1 MTGVLTPLATPR
13 LLYTNKEYS
22 KAVEAVQSLLPVTSN
37 PAALSEAHLLLAK
50 CYKGLGELKLSISSC
65 NSAIQHNSKWKEPF
79 LYRSACFQA
88 LHTSFTE
95 TAGDREENIAR
106 DRAEADIIG
115 TASGATRATKQF
127 HINIIILLLLYTAAV
142 TGCVAVDWTCEPTD
156 LTAKKDSPARR
167 LLGRRDKEQVLVTR
181 LDQALKLAQDGQ
193 TIFIEPGNNNIT
205 TSKPLRFR
213 QKRF

>member
-1 MTGVLTPLATPR
+1 MQQTNKKNLLLADWR
-13 LLYTNKEYS
+13 LLYTNKKYS
-22 KAVEAVQSLLPVTSN
+22 KAVQAVQSLLPVTSN
-37 PAALSEAHLLLAK
+37 PAALSEAHLFLAK

-115 TASGATRATKQF
+115 TASGAP
-127 HINIIILLLLYTAAV
+127 H
-142 TGCVAVDWTCEPTD
+142 
-156 LTAKKDSPARR
+156 
-167 LLGRRDKEQVLVTR
+167 
-181 LDQALKLAQDGQ
+181 
-193 TIFIEPGNNNIT
+193 
-205 TSKPLRFR
+205 
-213 QKRF
+213 